1 MTNAPMTCWIALIS
15 QDNHSLHSFSRN
27 TPAPRRPAFGQRFR
41 PIGRAERPANR
52 RTAITSAI
60 ESRHSTRNTVQMI
73 SVEMTDKQ
81 HNLDYAAILAAS
93 RRLDLSGATQKIKVA
108 LLSDAATQRFVP
120 ILRTLFAR
128 QGVDAEIYEG
138 PFDAIELEVYDR
150 GSGLYMFQPQVVVLL
165 NCVQALRA
173 DFLRPE
179 TNPAAFVDTTS
190 ERIAR
195 IWAAI
200 QANIPATLIQSN
212 FVLPYER
219 FFGNFDQK
227 VPQSLYA
234 TVAALNSRIAE
245 NSRSRG

>member
-108 LLSDAATQRFVP
+108 LLSHPPTQPFVP
-120 ILRTLFAR
+120 ILPTLF
-128 QGVDAEIYEG
+128 
-138 PFDAIELEVYDR
+138 P
-150 GSGLYMFQPQVVVLL
+150 PQAPHPQLH
-165 NCVQALRA
+165 
-173 DFLRPE
+173 
-179 TNPAAFVDTTS
+179 PA
-190 ERIAR
+190 
-195 IWAAI
+195 
-200 QANIPATLIQSN
+200 
-212 FVLPYER
+212 
-219 FFGNFDQK
+219 
-227 VPQSLYA
+227 
-234 TVAALNSRIAE
+234 
-245 NSRSRG
+245 